1 MGIINVAELKPEMV
15 LAEDLRNLDGRFVL
29 AKGTKLTKKHL
40 RILRMWGVIEANIR
54 RVSRKDVEENTIA
67 QLDPAVIEE
76 VKNLT
81 GERFQHA
88 DLEHPPVRELYRL
101 CCLRR
106 ARGRS
111 GITLRENLGPHDTAK
126 KQIDSNRLSND
137 GATTIDPHELIRND
151 IKLPSLPTIYL
162 QISEAINR
170 PNSSARDIA
179 KVISKD
185 TSLSAR
191 LLKIVNS
198 TFYGFPSK
206 IDTLSRAVTI
216 IGTMQLSTLALGMN
230 IIRVFKRIPS
240 HLIDM
245 KSFWEHSL
253 ACGINAR
260 IIAGYKKIQNTER
273 LFVAG
278 LLHDIGRLL
287 LYSNAPLHAKN
298 ALLSA
303 KYGNTLLYKAEYE
316 IMGFDH
322 SKIGGL
328 LLKKWKLPISLENS
342 VRHHHSPHRSKDP
355 LEPAIV
361 HLADIMTNALARGSS
376 GERFV
381 PPLSPDAWECIGLS
395 SNILSS
401 TIRQTDR
408 QIEEI
413 IQLLF

>member
-1 MGIINVAELKPEMV
+1 MGIINVAELRPKMV
-15 LAEDLRNLDGRFVL
+15 LAEDLKNLDGRFVL
-29 AKGTKLTKKHL
+29 SKGTQLTQKHL
-40 RILRMWGVIEANIR
+40 RILQMWGVIEANIE

-67 QLDPAVIEE
+67 QLDPAVIQDVED
-76 VKNLT
+76 LT
-81 GERFQHA
+81 RERFHHA
-88 DLEHPPVRELYRL
+88 DLEHPLVRELYRL
-101 CCLRR
+101 CCLRK

-111 GITLRENLGPHDTAK
+111 GATLREDLRPSETAK
-126 KQIDSNRLSND
+126 KRTDSNRRSND
-137 GATTIDPHELIRND
+137 VLTAIDPHELIRNE

-179 KVISKD
+179 EVISKD

-191 LLKIVNS
+191 LLRVVNS

-216 IGTMQLSTLALGMN
+216 VGTKQLSTLALGMN

-240 HLIDM
+240 HLINM

-253 ACGINAR
+253 ACGISAR
-260 IIAGYKKIQNTER
+260 IIAGYKSIQNTER

-278 LLHDIGRLL
+278 LLHDIGRLI
-287 LYSNAPLHAKN
+287 LYSNTPLHAKN

-303 KYGNTLLYKAEYE
+303 KYNDTLLHKAENE
-316 IMGFDH
+316 VMGFDH

-328 LLKKWKLPISLENS
+328 LLKKWRLPISLENS
-342 VRHHHSPHRSKDP
+342 VKHHHSPYRSKDP
-355 LEPAIV
+355 LEPAII
-361 HLADIMTNALARGSS
+361 HMADIMTNALGIGSS

-381 PPLSPDAWECIGLS
+381 PSLSPEAWECIDLS
-395 SNILSS
+395 PNILSS